1 MGSLMVVL
9 PSMFS
14 ATVFEVTFASLTVSA
29 LRSSYEVLLFL
40 LVIKI
45 PSPSALMVAPSILAS
60 DARIYTP
67 VPAEVMLPPVIS
79 RVVALLACTAAPLA
93 LVCVMVAFVRLRA
106 ALLVPWM
113 VLIVPAELTELS
125 DRFRVEPSS
134 VAVFPATTFIWPCA
148 RVIVLPSST
157 FSVLPCC
164 TCALLL
170 LAAST
175 MVPSSVASEPVY
187 NVITP
192 KLPSIVSVL
201 SVNVSVLPSAAEIP
215 WV

>member
-9 PSMFS
+9 PSTFS
-14 ATVFEVTFASLTVSA
+14 ATVFEVTFASVTVSA
-29 LRSSYEVLLFL
+29 LRSSYEVFLFL
-40 LVIKI
+40 LVIKM

-67 VPAEVMLPPVIS
+67 VPAEVMLPPEIS

-93 LVCVMVAFVRLRA
+93 LVCVMVALVRLRS
-106 ALLVPWM
+106 ALLLPWI
-113 VLIVPAELTELS
+113 VLIVPAEMTELS
-125 DRFRVEPSS
+125 DRFRVEPASA
-134 VAVFPATTFIWPCA
+134 AVVPATTFIWPCA
-148 RVIVLPSST
+148 RVILLPSST

-175 MVPSSVASEPVY
+175 MVLLSVTSEPVY

-192 KLPSIVSVL
+192 
-201 SVNVSVLPSAAEIP
+201 
-215 WV
+215 

>member
-9 PSMFS
+9 PSTFS

-29 LRSSYEVLLFL
+29 LISSYQLLFFL
-40 LVIKI
+40 LVIKM

-67 VPAEVMLPPVIS
+67 VPAEVILPPVIS

-93 LVCVMVAFVRLRA
+93 LVCVIVALVRLRS
-106 ALLVPWM
+106 ALLLPWM
-113 VLIVPAELTELS
+113 VLIVPVEMTELS
-125 DRFRVEPSS
+125 DRFRVEPAS
-134 VAVFPATTFIWPCA
+134 VAEVPATTFIWPCA
-148 RVIVLPSST
+148 RVILLPSST

-175 MVPSSVASEPVY
+175 VVLFSVAAEPVY

-192 KLPSIVSVL
+192 
-201 SVNVSVLPSAAEIP
+201 
-215 WV
+215 